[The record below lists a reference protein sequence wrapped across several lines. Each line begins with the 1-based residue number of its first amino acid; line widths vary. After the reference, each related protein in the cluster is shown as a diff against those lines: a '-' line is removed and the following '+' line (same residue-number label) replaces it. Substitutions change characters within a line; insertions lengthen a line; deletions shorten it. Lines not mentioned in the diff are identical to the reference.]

1 MEMASINENERQ
13 IEALWKKIDE
23 IVEKLTAEEKQA
35 TIDAAVEAALKEEK
49 DKQLAKKDKFL
60 KLIWIPITILILSNI
75 FAWIFDFLPG
85 GR

>member
-1 MEMASINENERQ
+1 MASINENERQ

-49 DKQLAKKDKFL
+49 DKQLAKKDKWL
-60 KLIWIPITILILSNI
+60 KMIWIPITLLILSNI

-85 GR
+85 R

>member
-1 MEMASINENERQ
+1 MASINENERQ

-35 TIDAAVEAALKEEK
+35 TIDASVEAALKEEK

>member
-1 MEMASINENERQ
+1 MASINENERQ